1 MNVKAYAKINWYL
14 YVKGKRPD
22 GYHDLEMIMQ
32 HIDLH
37 DDLYVEELPDK
48 ELRLSI
54 TGSDA
59 LNVSS
64 DNLIIK
70 AARLLQAHSGTKQGA
85 DIRLDKRIPI
95 GAGLGGGS
103 ADAAAILSGLNRLGG
118 LDYTLHQLQRIGLQ
132 IGADVPYCL
141 EPGPAIVRGIG
152 EQVQKVDFQQEA
164 WLILLKPEASL
175 STKDVFAGYR
185 HAVVHEASRLNDAAS
200 AIAGG
205 RWELL
210 NQVGVNS
217 LQAPAA
223 GMLPEIS
230 QLIETLKSNGALFA
244 QMSGSGS
251 AVFGVFDTK
260 EDAELAYQ
268 RIIVPGIRILA
279 KTLRIAEALSDAT

>member
-22 GYHDLEMIMQ
+22 GYHDLDMIMQ

-37 DDLYVEELPDK
+37 DDLYIENLSDN
-48 ELRLSI
+48 ELRLGI

-59 LNVSS
+59 LSIS
-64 DNLIIK
+64 DDNLIIK
-70 AARLLQAHSGTKQGA
+70 AARLLQTRSGTTQGA
-85 DIRLDKRIPI
+85 DIRLEKRIPI

-103 ADAAAILSGLNRLGG
+103 ADAAAVLTGLNRLWG
-118 LDYTLHQLQRIGLQ
+118 LNYTLHQLQQIGLQ

-141 EPGPAIVRGIG
+141 EPGPAIVSGIG

-185 HAVVHEASRLNDAAS
+185 HAGSEVPRLNDAAA
-200 AIAGG
+200 AISSG

-210 NQVGVNS
+210 YQFCVIS

-223 GMLPEIS
+223 GMLPEIC
-230 QLIETLKSNGALFA
+230 QLIDILKKNGALFA

-260 EDAELAYQ
+260 EDAVLAYH
-268 RIIVPGIRILA
+268 RIEQPGIRILA
-279 KTLRIAEALSDAT
+279 KTLRTAAALSDAT

>member
-22 GYHDLEMIMQ
+22 GYHDLDMIMQ

-37 DDLYVEELPDK
+37 DDLYIENLSDN
-48 ELRLSI
+48 ELRLGI

-59 LNVSS
+59 LSTS
-64 DNLIIK
+64 DDNLIIK
-70 AARLLQAHSGTKQGA
+70 AARLLQTRSGTTQGA
-85 DIRLDKRIPI
+85 YIRLEKRIPI

-103 ADAAAILSGLNRLGG
+103 ADAAAVLTGLNRLWG
-118 LDYTLHQLQRIGLQ
+118 LNYTLHQLQQIGLQ

-141 EPGPAIVRGIG
+141 EPGPAIVSGIG

-185 HAVVHEASRLNDAAS
+185 HAGSEVPRLNDAAA
-200 AIAGG
+200 AIKCG

-210 NQVGVNS
+210 YQFCVNS

-223 GMLPEIS
+223 GMLPEIR
-230 QLIETLKSNGALFA
+230 QLIDILKNNGALFA

-260 EDAELAYQ
+260 EDAVLAYH
-268 RIIVPGIRILA
+268 RIEQPGIRILA
-279 KTLRIAEALSDAT
+279 KTLRTAAALSDAM

>member
-22 GYHDLEMIMQ
+22 GYHDLDMIMQ

-37 DDLYVEELPDK
+37 DDLYIENLSDN
-48 ELRLSI
+48 ELRLGI

-59 LNVSS
+59 LSTS
-64 DNLIIK
+64 DDNLIIK
-70 AARLLQAHSGTKQGA
+70 AARLLQTRSGTTQGA
-85 DIRLDKRIPI
+85 YIRLEKRIPI

-103 ADAAAILSGLNRLGG
+103 ADAAAVLTGLNRLWG
-118 LDYTLHQLQRIGLQ
+118 LNYTLHQLQQIGLQ

-141 EPGPAIVRGIG
+141 EPGPAIVSGIG

-185 HAVVHEASRLNDAAS
+185 HAGCEVPRLNDAAA
-200 AIAGG
+200 AIKSG

-210 NQVGVNS
+210 YQVGVNS

-268 RIIVPGIRILA
+268 RIIGPGIRILA

>member
-1 MNVKAYAKINWYL
+1 MNIKAYAKINWYL

-22 GYHDLEMIMQ
+22 GYHDLDMIMQ

-37 DDLYVEELPDK
+37 DDLYIDILSDN
-48 ELRLSI
+48 ELRLGI

-59 LNVSS
+59 LSIS
-64 DNLIIK
+64 DDNLIIK
-70 AARLLQAHSGTKQGA
+70 AARLLQTRSGTTQGA
-85 DIRLDKRIPI
+85 DIKLEKRIPI

-103 ADAAAILSGLNRLGG
+103 ADAAAVLTGLNRLWG
-118 LDYTLHQLQRIGLQ
+118 LNYPLHHLQQIGLQ

-141 EPGPAIVRGIG
+141 ESGPAIVRGIG
-152 EQVQKVDFQQEA
+152 EQVHKVDFQQEV

-185 HAVVHEASRLNDAAS
+185 HAGPAVSRLNDAAA
-200 AIAGG
+200 AIASG
-205 RWELL
+205 RWDLL

-230 QLIETLKSNGALFA
+230 RLIETLKNNGALFA

-251 AVFGVFDTK
+251 AVFGVFNTK
-260 EDAELAYQ
+260 ADALLAY
-268 RIIVPGIRILA
+268 RHIEGPGIRILA
-279 KTLRIAEALSDAT
+279 KTLRTAAALSNAM

>member
-22 GYHDLEMIMQ
+22 GYHDLDMIMQ

-37 DDLYVEELPDK
+37 DDLYIENLSDN
-48 ELRLSI
+48 ELRLGI

-59 LNVSS
+59 LSTS
-64 DNLIIK
+64 DDNLIIK
-70 AARLLQAHSGTKQGA
+70 AARLLQTRSGTTQGA
-85 DIRLDKRIPI
+85 YIRLEKRIPI

-103 ADAAAILSGLNRLGG
+103 ADAAAVLTGLNRLWG
-118 LDYTLHQLQRIGLQ
+118 LNYTLHQLQQIGLQ

-141 EPGPAIVRGIG
+141 EPGPAIVSGIG

-185 HAVVHEASRLNDAAS
+185 HAGCEVPRLNDAAA
-200 AIAGG
+200 AIKSG

-210 NQVGVNS
+210 YQVGVNS
-217 LQAPAA
+217 LQAPAV

>member
-22 GYHDLEMIMQ
+22 GYHDLDMIMQ

-37 DDLYVEELPDK
+37 DDLYIENLSDN
-48 ELRLSI
+48 ELRLGI

-59 LNVSS
+59 LSIS
-64 DNLIIK
+64 DDNLIIK
-70 AARLLQAHSGTKQGA
+70 AARMLQTHSGTTQGA
-85 DIRLDKRIPI
+85 YIRLEKRIPI

-103 ADAAAILSGLNRLGG
+103 ADAAAVLTGLNRLWG
-118 LDYTLHQLQRIGLQ
+118 LNYTLHQLQQIGLQ

-141 EPGPAIVRGIG
+141 EPGPAIVSGIG

-185 HAVVHEASRLNDAAS
+185 HGGSEVPRLNDAAA
-200 AIAGG
+200 AIKCG

-210 NQVGVNS
+210 YQFCVNS

-223 GMLPEIS
+223 GMLPEIC
-230 QLIETLKSNGALFA
+230 QLIDILKNNGALFA

-260 EDAELAYQ
+260 EDAVLAYH
-268 RIIVPGIRILA
+268 RIEQPGIRILA
-279 KTLRIAEALSDAT
+279 KTLRTAAALSDAM

>member
-22 GYHDLEMIMQ
+22 GYHDLDMIMQ

-37 DDLYVEELPDK
+37 DDLYIENLPDN
-48 ELRLSI
+48 ELRLGI

-59 LNVSS
+59 LSIS
-64 DNLIIK
+64 DDNLIIK
-70 AARLLQAHSGTKQGA
+70 AARLLQARSGTTQGA
-85 DIRLDKRIPI
+85 CIRLEKRIPI

-103 ADAAAILSGLNRLGG
+103 ADAAAVLTGLNRLWG
-118 LDYTLHQLQRIGLQ
+118 LNYTLHQLQQIGLQ

-141 EPGPAIVRGIG
+141 EPGPAIVSGIG

-185 HAVVHEASRLNDAAS
+185 HAGCEVPRLNDAAA
-200 AIAGG
+200 AIKSG

-210 NQVGVNS
+210 YQVGVNS
-217 LQAPAA
+217 LQTPAA
-223 GMLPEIS
+223 VMLPEIC
-230 QLIETLKSNGALFA
+230 QLIDILKNNGALFA

-268 RIIVPGIRILA
+268 RMIVPGIRILA

>member
-22 GYHDLEMIMQ
+22 GYHDLDMIMQ

-37 DDLYVEELPDK
+37 DDLYIENLSDN
-48 ELRLSI
+48 ELRLGI

-59 LNVSS
+59 LSTS
-64 DNLIIK
+64 DDNLIIK
-70 AARLLQAHSGTKQGA
+70 AARLLQTRSGTTRGA
-85 DIRLDKRIPI
+85 YIRLEKRIPI

-103 ADAAAILSGLNRLGG
+103 ADAAAVLTGLNRLWG
-118 LDYTLHQLQRIGLQ
+118 LNYTLHQLQQIGLQ

-141 EPGPAIVRGIG
+141 EPGPAIVSGIG

-185 HAVVHEASRLNDAAS
+185 HAVHEASRLNDAAS

-268 RIIVPGIRILA
+268 RMIVPGIRILA